1 MNYIRASLKGGSQII
16 AYDMPTRFFDAP
28 PRNASMATIEEM
40 LSNLKVRASGF
51 LPVTLLKFLIPE
63 QIRPDLL
70 GDQIHKTIAN

>member
-1 MNYIRASLKGGSQII
+1 
-16 AYDMPTRFFDAP
+16 
-28 PRNASMATIEEM
+28 MATIEEM

-51 LPVTLLKFLIPE
+51 LPVTLLTFLIPK